1 MYPQNQMNDLIIDKL
16 KEIRELE
23 DNIEL
28 DNIGIRSQTKS

>member
-1 MYPQNQMNDLIIDKL
+1 MYPQDQMNDLIIDKL